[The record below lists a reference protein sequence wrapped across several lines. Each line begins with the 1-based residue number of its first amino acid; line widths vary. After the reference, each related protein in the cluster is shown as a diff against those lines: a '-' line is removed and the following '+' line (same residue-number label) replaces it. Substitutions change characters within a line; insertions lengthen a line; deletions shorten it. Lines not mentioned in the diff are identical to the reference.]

1 MTRLLK
7 PAAALVLASL
17 AWQAWAVDAHQIVV
31 PQNDGIAIEP
41 AHRAHVLSDPQR
53 NFQLKREGA
62 FWMVMEPSRPRALM
76 PEEEARLAAEE
87 AGLKASGAKD
97 SAPIAAATLHFP
109 FNQSKPVSWRPLSK
123 VLEQALASSA
133 RVEVVGHADEVG
145 TAQYNKRLSE
155 VRANEVRRYLTAKGV
170 DAARISVE
178 GRGKLDPVAPGDGVK
193 NRRAVID
200 VLAFPQGAGQ

>member
-7 PAAALVLASL
+7 PAVALVFASL

-31 PQNDGIAIEP
+31 PQSDGIAIEP
-41 AHRAHVLSDPQR
+41 AHRAHVLSDQQR
-53 NFQLKREGA
+53 NFQLKRDGA
-62 FWMVMEPSRPRALM
+62 FWMVMEPARSRALI

-87 AGLKASGAKD
+87 ASLNAAPKD
-97 SAPIAAATLHFP
+97 STPVAAATLHFS
-109 FNQSKPVSWRPLSK
+109 FNRAKPVSWSPLAK
-123 VLEQALASSA
+123 VLNQAQTSSA
-133 RVEVVGHADEVG
+133 RITVVGHADEVG

-170 DAARISVE
+170 DPARISVE
-178 GRGKLDPVAPGDGVK
+178 GRGKLEPVAPGDGVR